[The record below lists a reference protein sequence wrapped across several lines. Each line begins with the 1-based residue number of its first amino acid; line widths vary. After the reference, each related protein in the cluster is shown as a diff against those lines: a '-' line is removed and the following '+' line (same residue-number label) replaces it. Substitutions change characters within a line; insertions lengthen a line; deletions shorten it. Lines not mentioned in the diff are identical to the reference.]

1 MIGGMIDIAM
11 AMALFF
17 AGRLAL
23 TLFAR
28 AVRGLRRL
36 YDRSRNRQ
44 SYRFG
49 RQAQGVRVH
58 KEGNAL

>member
-1 MIGGMIDIAM
+1 MIDLAL
-11 AMALFF
+11 ALALFF

-49 RQAQGVRVH
+49 RQVQGVRIH
-58 KEGNAL
+58 EEGNAL